1 MTELVHLSCLSWKW
15 MSSGLCFMASAI
27 ASALSRASVQSAD
40 SYPVSQSKAKRSRQV
55 EFVIDGNTIIGI
67 EQNPNTESRWAAMAR
82 LGKPVMQF
90 SVLPSSQSFYE
101 PNNQTDNHQGPYQSV
116 SQHLQPPQT

>member
-1 MTELVHLSCLSWKW
+1 MTPLGLSEIL
-15 MSSGLCFMASAI
+15 I
-27 ASALSRASVQSAD
+27 AVWRQAFIDKADTVKLSAD
-40 SYPVSQSKAKRSRQV
+40 SYPVSQSKAKRLRQV
-55 EFVIDGNTIIGI
+55 EFVIDGNTFIGI
-67 EQNPNTESRWAAMAR
+67 EQNPNTKSRWAAMAW

-90 SVLPSSQSFYE
+90 SVLRSSQSFYE